1 MKKIYISIF
10 IILLFSIKPLLSH
23 VSHYQKITFLKYGL
37 FLNNKLIG
45 NHVFNFKK
53 EGDLL
58 YVKSKGSFKIDK
70 LGVVLIDYI
79 TETEEVYKNNQL
91 IKFNSKTKQNDK
103 EKFAK
108 VILDKKN
115 MLYIDGSSFKGHTE
129 KNTPVGTW
137 WNHEIVKSSKQI
149 SPISGRLNKQK
160 VSFLGKKKILIN
172 KKNFNTLH
180 FNFLS
185 DDDKPIN
192 KKKINM
198 DIWYDSSSLIWVK
211 ASYDKLGH
219 WEYRLLEVR

>member
-23 VSHYQKITFLKYGL
+23 VSHYQKIRFLKYGL

-108 VILDKKN
+108 EILDQKN
-115 MLYIDGSSFKGHTE
+115 KLYIDGSSFKGDTE
-129 KNTPVGTW
+129 KKYPG
-137 WNHEIVKSSKQI
+137 WNMVE
-149 SPISGRLNKQK
+149 PRNC
-160 VSFLGKKKILIN
+160 
-172 KKNFNTLH
+172 
-180 FNFLS
+180 
-185 DDDKPIN
+185 
-192 KKKINM
+192 
-198 DIWYDSSSLIWVK
+198 
-211 ASYDKLGH
+211 
-219 WEYRLLEVR
+219 

>member
-53 EGDLL
+53 EGDLF
-58 YVKSKGSFKIDK
+58 YVISKGSFKIDK

-79 TETEEVYKNNQL
+79 TETEEVYKNDQL
-91 IKFNSKTKQNDK
+91 VKFNSNTKQNDK
-103 EKFAK
+103 KKYAK
-108 VILDKKN
+108 VILNKKK
-115 MLYIDGSSFKGHTE
+115 MLYIDGSSFQGETE

-149 SPISGRLNKQK
+149 SPISGRLNMQK
-160 VSFLGKKKILIN
+160 VSFLGKKKLLIN
-172 KKNFNTLH
+172 KKSYNTLH